1 MKALGHLNKYLFKY
15 KVSLLLGFVS
25 ILFSNFFGLFPAIFI
40 GKSFDFIETRFTNDK
55 FLFENNWLLFFENIL
70 FSILF
75 LIILFVLLKGIF
87 MYFTRQTVIVVSRK
101 IEYDLKNEFIQNT
114 GIKYVFF

>member
-55 FLFENNWLLFFENIL
+55 FSFENNWLLFFENIL
-70 FSILF
+70 FSFFF
-75 LIILFVLLKGIF
+75 LNYPICSFEGCF
-87 MYFTRQTVIVVSRK
+87 
-101 IEYDLKNEFIQNT
+101 
-114 GIKYVFF
+114 YVFY